1 MYPIKLKKHRCIL
14 SDILP
19 YETPVIF
26 SNRGFYDFLTNNEIE
41 IVGRELHYRE
51 VQGIEN
57 ILKIIFS
64 IHDVNRWNNI
74 SGGRIPN
81 FIGNKNCNHLMSIP
95 FSYKIAHK
103 ADDFRT
109 LDIAHCKNQLAVSE
123 FYTKYRDLILYF
135 CNRSPF
141 SIRYPHKVAKC
152 YYFKD
157 STHYKKLSFLEDIE
171 KFEQNDREYESL
183 KTYFVYK
190 SYNNIHKFYESYKYH
205 RCEKKYNFLYKF
217 DVSKCFSSIYS
228 HSISWAILGKKFSK
242 EILGK
247 DRETFGA
254 AFDKL
259 LMDLNY
265 NETNGIVIGPE
276 FSRIFAEIIL
286 QSIDLMVL
294 NCIDKHGFRHKR
306 DYEIFRYVDDYF
318 LFCNDEQTK
327 EVIVKEFRLAL
338 QEYKLYLNDEKSIK
352 YEKPLITEITIA
364 KEQIVAFL
372 SKYIKYKITEI
383 SSEDE
388 EGESFNEKQGN
399 IYISSNSLITKFKII
414 IRQSNVAYKDILNFT
429 FSVLYKKIIKILTDY
444 ASISNVKNKE
454 KLLVKALLEILDFVF
469 FLFSV
474 SPRVNTAIKVSKILT
489 VLIKLLRK
497 GGFVNRDYK
506 DLLYKKIYDNI
517 CFLLDKYKTSNHFVV
532 ESLYFLIL
540 LKELGKEYW
549 LDKDALVDYLRLKVK
564 ENESIVIERD
574 MNYFEIIVA
583 LFYMENKARYA
594 GLKQS
599 LEDYI
604 LQKYTN
610 ISKRE
615 FELSSEYC
623 MLTLDLMTC
632 PYIDNSFKE
641 KLLNFYGFETVE
653 LDAISTFQDRWFVKW
668 KGFNFEHELE
678 TKLGQEVY

>member
-1 MYPIKLKKHRCIL
+1 MKRKMYPIKLKRHRSVL

-26 SNRGFYDFLTNNEIE
+26 SNRGFYEFLTKNEIRICE
-41 IVGRELHYRE
+41 KALCYRQ
-51 VQGIEN
+51 VTGIEN
-57 ILKIIFS
+57 ILKIVFGVFDENKRRNI
-64 IHDVNRWNNI
+64 NN
-74 SGGRIPN
+74 GRFPN
-81 FIGNKNCNHLMSIP
+81 FVENLISIS
-95 FSYKIAHK
+95 FSYQIAHK

-157 STHYKKLSFLEDIE
+157 RTHYKKLSFLEDVE

-217 DVSKCFSSIYS
+217 DVSKCFNSIYT

-242 EILGK
+242 EIIGK
-247 DRETFGA
+247 EKETFGSK
-254 AFDKL
+254 FDKL

-265 NETNGIVIGPE
+265 NETNGIIIGPE

-286 QSIDLMVL
+286 QNIDLTVWYRIEQQHDL
-294 NCIDKHGFRHKR
+294 KYKR
-306 DYEIFRYVDDYF
+306 DYEVFRYVDDYF
-318 LFCNDEQTK
+318 LFCNDEKTK
-327 EVIVKEFRLAL
+327 EIIVKEFRLAL

-352 YEKPLITEITIA
+352 YERPLITEITIA
-364 KEQIVAFL
+364 KEQIVTFL
-372 SKYIKYKITEI
+372 SKYIKYKISEI
-383 SSEDE
+383 SSVE
-388 EGESFNEKQGN
+388 EEVESFNEKQGN
-399 IYISSNSLITKFKII
+399 IYVSANSLITKFKII

-429 FSVLYKKIIKILTDY
+429 FSVLYKKIVKILTDY
-444 ASISNVKNKE
+444 TAIADTKNKE
-454 KLLVKALLEILDFVF
+454 KLLVKALLEILDFIF

-489 VLIKLLRK
+489 VLIKLLRN

-506 DLLYKKIYDNI
+506 DLLYKKVYDNI
-517 CFLLDKYKTSNHFVV
+517 CFLLDKYKTSNHFMV
-532 ESLYFLIL
+532 ESLYFIIL

-549 LDKDALVDYLRLKVK
+549 LDKDALADYLRMKVD
-564 ENESIVIERD
+564 EDGSVNIDRE
-574 MNYFEIIVA
+574 MNYFEIIVVF
-583 LFYMENKARYA
+583 FYIENKVRYD

-599 LEDYI
+599 LEDYV
-604 LQKYTN
+604 LGKYAN
-610 ISKRE
+610 ISQRE

-623 MLTLDLMTC
+623 MLTLDLLTC
-632 PYIDNSFKE
+632 PYIADSFKE
-641 KLLNFYGFETVE
+641 KLLPFYGLEVGD
-653 LDAISTFQDRWFVKW
+653 LVDISTFQDRWFVKW